1 VVIALQRAIETCTG
15 EARCVM
21 GFPITETLAMKMQLA
36 DLAALPEPTLSAL
49 ATGLGEPVLVTHGDE
64 PRLVLQPIESFEAMV
79 RRLRI
84 LEARVALTE
93 NDMPTRSRSNVV
105 PFRRR

>member
-1 VVIALQRAIETCTG
+1 
-15 EARCVM
+15 
-21 GFPITETLAMKMQLA
+21 MKMQLA

-49 ATGLGEPVLVTHGDE
+49 ATDLGEPILLTHRDE

-79 RRLRI
+79 RRLRL
-84 LEARVALTE
+84 LEARAGFIQGDT
-93 NDMPTRSRSNVV
+93 PTRAQSNVI